1 MGSCMNRIALYL
13 FCIVFASSCVTK
25 NVAKVDFFIPP
36 KNAKELIAK
45 VNSKNKFPEW
55 LALKGKVRLM
65 LEKENEVSLGISIR
79 VRKDSLIWASVTA
92 PFGIELFRAVL
103 TKDSVYYINRTNK
116 TYFVKPI
123 AHISKVIKTDIAFN
137 EIQDMITA
145 NPKIVNKKYSFD
157 KINNEF
163 MLSAQDYSY
172 TISNFYRIKQGVL
185 IDKENSL
192 IYTYSNFSF
201 ENDFP
206 EQLEL
211 IVKSASVNTFN
222 LKLNYSK
229 VVFDQQQ
236 QTPFK
241 IPSSYVEAK

>member
-1 MGSCMNRIALYL
+1 MNRIVLYL

-25 NVAKVDFFIPP
+25 NTTEVDFSVPP
-36 KNAKELIAK
+36 KNVKDLIAK
-45 VNSKNKFPEW
+45 VNSKNKSPEW
-55 LALKGKVRLM
+55 LALKGKVKLM
-65 LEKENEVSLGISIR
+65 LEKDNEFSLGISIR
-79 VRKDSLIWASVTA
+79 VRKDSLIWASVAA

-123 AHISKVIKTDIAFN
+123 AHISKIMKTDIAFN
-137 EIQDMITA
+137 EIQEMIMA
-145 NPKIVNKKYSFD
+145 NPKIVKKKYSFD
-157 KINNEF
+157 KTNDDF
-163 MLSAQDYSY
+163 MLSTQDYIY
-172 TISNFYRIKQGVL
+172 TISNFYRIQQGTL

-206 EQLEL
+206 EQLAL
-211 IVKSASVNTFN
+211 IVNSSSENAFN

-241 IPSSYVEAK
+241 IPSSYVEAE

>member
-1 MGSCMNRIALYL
+1 MNKVALYF

-25 NVAKVDFFIPP
+25 NVTELSLSIPP
-36 KNAKELIAK
+36 KNSNELIAK
-45 VNSKNKFPEW
+45 VNLKNKFHEW
-55 LALKGKVRLM
+55 LALKGKVRVV
-65 LEKENEVSLGISIR
+65 LEKDNEVSLGISIR

-103 TKDSVYYINRTNK
+103 TMDSVYYINHTNK
-116 TYFVKPI
+116 TYFAKPI
-123 AHISKVIKTDIAFN
+123 AHIFKIIKTDIAFN
-137 EIQDMITA
+137 EIQEMIMA
-145 NPKIVNKKYSFD
+145 NPKIVKKKYSFD
-157 KINNEF
+157 KINDDF
-163 MLSAQDYSY
+163 MLSTQDYTY
-172 TISNFYRIKQGVL
+172 TISNLYRIIQGVL

-211 IVKSASVNTFN
+211 IVKSASENDFN

-229 VVFDQQQ
+229 VVFDQQHK
-236 QTPFK
+236 TAFK

>member
-1 MGSCMNRIALYL
+1 MVSCMNRIALYF

-25 NVAKVDFFIPP
+25 NVAEVDLSIPP

-45 VNSKNKFPEW
+45 VNSKNKSPEW

-65 LEKENEVSLGISIR
+65 LEKDNEVSLGISIR
-79 VRKDSLIWASVTA
+79 VRKDSLIWASVSA

-103 TKDSVYYINRTNK
+103 TKDSVYYINRANK

-123 AHISKVIKTDIAFN
+123 AHISKIIKTDIAFN
-137 EIQDMITA
+137 EIQQMIIA
-145 NPKIVNKKYSFD
+145 NPKIVKNKYSFD
-157 KINNEF
+157 RINNDF
-163 MLSAQDYSY
+163 MLSTQDYIY
-172 TISNFYRIKQGVL
+172 TISNFYRIRQGVL

-211 IVKSASVNTFN
+211 IVKSSSENDLN

>member
-1 MGSCMNRIALYL
+1 MNRILIYV
-13 FCIVFASSCVTK
+13 FFIVFASSCVTK
-25 NVAKVDFFIPP
+25 SFTEVDFSISP

-45 VNSKNKFPEW
+45 VNSKNIFPDW
-55 LALKGKVRLM
+55 LVLKGKVRLI
-65 LEKENEVSLGISIR
+65 LEKDNEVSLGISIR

-123 AHISKVIKTDIAFN
+123 SHIAKIIKSDISFN
-137 EIQDMITA
+137 EIQEMIMA
-145 NPKIVNKKYSFD
+145 NPKIVMKKYSFD
-157 KINNEF
+157 KSNDNF
-163 MLSAQDYSY
+163 LLSTQDCIY
-172 TISNFYRIKQGVL
+172 TISNFYRIRKGVL

-201 ENDFP
+201 ENNFP
-206 EQLEL
+206 KQLE
-211 IVKSASVNTFN
+211 IVVKSSSENTFN
-222 LKLNYSK
+222 LKLNYYK

-236 QTPFK
+236 KTPFK
-241 IPSSYVEAK
+241 IPSSYVHAE

>member
-1 MGSCMNRIALYL
+1 MNKIALYF
-13 FCIVFASSCVTK
+13 FCIVVASSCITK
-25 NVAKVDFFIPP
+25 NVAEVDFSIPP

-45 VNSKNKFPEW
+45 VNSKNKSPEW
-55 LALKGKVRLM
+55 LALKGKVRFM
-65 LEKENEVSLGISIR
+65 LEKNNEVSLGISIR
-79 VRKDSLIWASVTA
+79 VRKDSLIWASVAA

-123 AHISKVIKTDIAFN
+123 AHISKIMKTDIAFN
-137 EIQDMITA
+137 EIQEMIMA
-145 NPKIVNKKYSFD
+145 NPKIVKKKYSFD
-157 KINNEF
+157 KTNDDF
-163 MLSAQDYSY
+163 MLSTKDYIY
-172 TISNFYRIKQGVL
+172 TISNFYRIKQGAL

-206 EQLEL
+206 EHLDL
-211 IVKSASVNTFN
+211 LVKSSSENAFN

>member
-1 MGSCMNRIALYL
+1 MNKIALYF

-25 NVAKVDFFIPP
+25 NVTELSLSIPP

-45 VNSKNKFPEW
+45 VNLKNKFPEW
-55 LALKGKVRLM
+55 LALKGKVRVV
-65 LEKENEVSLGISIR
+65 LEKDNEVSLGISIR

-116 TYFVKPI
+116 TYFAKPI
-123 AHISKVIKTDIAFN
+123 AHISKIIKTDIAFN
-137 EIQDMITA
+137 EIQEMIMA
-145 NPKIVNKKYSFD
+145 SPKIVKKKYSFD
-157 KINNEF
+157 KTNDDF
-163 MLSAQDYSY
+163 LLSTQDYIY
-172 TISNFYRIKQGVL
+172 TISNFFRIRQGVL
-185 IDKENSL
+185 INKENSL
-192 IYTYSNFSF
+192 MYTYSNFSF
-201 ENDFP
+201 DNDFP

-211 IVKSASVNTFN
+211 VVKSSSKNVFN

-229 VVFDQQQ
+229 VVFDQQHK
-236 QTPFK
+236 TPFK

>member
-1 MGSCMNRIALYL
+1 MVSCMNRIALYF

-25 NVAKVDFFIPP
+25 NVAEVDFHIPP
-36 KNAKELIAK
+36 KNAKELISK
-45 VNSKNKFPEW
+45 VNLKNNSPEW
-55 LALKGKVRLM
+55 LALKGRVRLM
-65 LEKENEVSLGISIR
+65 LEKGNEVSLGISIR
-79 VRKDSLIWASVTA
+79 VRKDSLIWASVAA
-92 PFGIELFRAVL
+92 PFGIEMFRAVL
-103 TKDSVYYINRTNK
+103 TKDSVYYINRANK

-123 AHISKVIKTDIAFN
+123 AHISKIIKTDIAFN
-137 EIQDMITA
+137 EIQQMIIA
-145 NPKIVNKKYSFD
+145 NPKIVKNKYSFD
-157 KINNEF
+157 RINNDF
-163 MLSAQDYSY
+163 MLSTQDYIY
-172 TISNFYRIKQGVL
+172 TISNFYRIRQGVL

-211 IVKSASVNTFN
+211 IVKSSSENDLN

>member
-1 MGSCMNRIALYL
+1 
-13 FCIVFASSCVTK
+13 VFASSCVTK
-25 NVAKVDFFIPP
+25 NIAEVDFSVPP
-36 KNAKELIAK
+36 KNAKELIVN
-45 VNSKNKFPEW
+45 VNSKNKSPEW

-65 LEKENEVSLGISIR
+65 LEKDNEVSLGISIR
-79 VRKDSLIWASVTA
+79 VRKDSLIWASITA
-92 PFGIELFRAVL
+92 PFGIELFRALL

-123 AHISKVIKTDIAFN
+123 AHISKIIKTDIAFN
-137 EIQDMITA
+137 EIQEMIMA
-145 NPKIVNKKYSFD
+145 NPKIVKKKYSFD
-157 KINNEF
+157 RINNEF
-163 MLSAQDYSY
+163 MLSTQDYIY
-172 TISNFYRIKQGVL
+172 TISNFYRIRKGVL
-185 IDKENSL
+185 INEGNSL

-211 IVKSASVNTFN
+211 IVKSSSENDFN

-236 QTPFK
+236 QMPFK

>member
-1 MGSCMNRIALYL
+1 MVSCMNRIALYF

-25 NVAKVDFFIPP
+25 NVAEVDFHIPP
-36 KNAKELIAK
+36 KNAKELISK
-45 VNSKNKFPEW
+45 VNLKNNSPEW
-55 LALKGKVRLM
+55 LALKGRVRLM
-65 LEKENEVSLGISIR
+65 LEKGNEVSLGISIR
-79 VRKDSLIWASVTA
+79 VRKDSLIWASVAA

-103 TKDSVYYINRTNK
+103 TKDSVYYINRANK

-123 AHISKVIKTDIAFN
+123 AHISKIIKTDIAFN
-137 EIQDMITA
+137 EIQQMIIA
-145 NPKIVNKKYSFD
+145 NPKILKKKYSFD
-157 KINNEF
+157 RINNDF
-163 MLSAQDYSY
+163 MLSTQDYIY
-172 TISNFYRIKQGVL
+172 TISNFYRIRQGVL

-211 IVKSASVNTFN
+211 IVKSSSENDLN

>member
-1 MGSCMNRIALYL
+1 MNRLVLYL

-25 NVAKVDFFIPP
+25 NITEVDFSIPP

-55 LALKGKVRLM
+55 LALKGRVRLV
-65 LEKENEVSLGISIR
+65 LEKDNEVSLGISIS

-123 AHISKVIKTDIAFN
+123 AHISKIIKTDITFN
-137 EIQDMITA
+137 EIQEMIMA
-145 NPKIVNKKYSFD
+145 NPKIVKKKYSFD
-157 KINNEF
+157 KTNDDF
-163 MLSAQDYSY
+163 LLSTQDYIY
-172 TISNFYRIKQGVL
+172 TISNFFRIRQGVL
-185 IDKENSL
+185 INKENSL
-192 IYTYSNFSF
+192 MYTYSNFSF
-201 ENDFP
+201 DNDFP

-211 IVKSASVNTFN
+211 VVKSSSKKVFN

-229 VVFDQQQ
+229 VVFDQQHK
-236 QTPFK
+236 TPFK

>member
-1 MGSCMNRIALYL
+1 MNRIALYF

-25 NVAKVDFFIPP
+25 NVAEVDFHIPP
-36 KNAKELIAK
+36 KNAKELISK
-45 VNSKNKFPEW
+45 VNLKNNSPEW
-55 LALKGKVRLM
+55 LALKGRVRLM
-65 LEKENEVSLGISIR
+65 LEKGNEVSLGISIR
-79 VRKDSLIWASVTA
+79 VRKDSLIWASVAA

-103 TKDSVYYINRTNK
+103 TKDSVYYINRANK

-123 AHISKVIKTDIAFN
+123 AHISKIIKTDIAFN
-137 EIQDMITA
+137 EIQQMIIA
-145 NPKIVNKKYSFD
+145 NPKIVKNKYSFD
-157 KINNEF
+157 RINNDF
-163 MLSAQDYSY
+163 MLSTQDYIY
-172 TISNFYRIKQGVL
+172 TISNFYRIRQGVL

-211 IVKSASVNTFN
+211 IVKSSSENDLN

>member
-1 MGSCMNRIALYL
+1 MNRTVLYL

-25 NVAKVDFFIPP
+25 NVAEINLSVSP
-36 KNAKELIAK
+36 KNAKELIAR
-45 VNSKNKFPEW
+45 VNSKNKSPGW
-55 LALKGKVRLM
+55 LALKGKISLI
-65 LEKENEVSLGISIR
+65 LEKDNEVSLGISIR
-79 VRKDSLIWASVTA
+79 VRKDSLIWVSVTA

-123 AHISKVIKTDIAFN
+123 AHISKIIKTDIAFI
-137 EIQDMITA
+137 EIQEMIMA
-145 NPKIVNKKYSFD
+145 NPKVVKKKYSFD
-157 KINNEF
+157 KTNDDF
-163 MLSAQDYSY
+163 LLSTQDYIY
-172 TISNFYRIKQGVL
+172 TISKSYRIRQGVL
-185 IDKENSL
+185 IYKENSL
-192 IYTYSNFSF
+192 MYTYSNFSF

-211 IVKSASVNTFN
+211 IVKSSSENVYN

-236 QTPFK
+236 RMPFK
-241 IPSSYVEAK
+241 IPSSYVEAD

>member
-1 MGSCMNRIALYL
+1 MNRIALYL
-13 FCIVFASSCVTK
+13 SCIVFTSSCLTK
-25 NVAKVDFFIPP
+25 NVAEVDLSIPP
-36 KNAKELIAK
+36 KDAKELIAK
-45 VNSKNKFPEW
+45 VNSKNKSPEH
-55 LALKGKVRLM
+55 LALNGKIMLM
-65 LEKENEVSLGISIR
+65 LEKNNEVSLGISIR

-123 AHISKVIKTDIAFN
+123 THISKIIKTDIAFN
-137 EIQDMITA
+137 EIQEMIMA
-145 NPKIVNKKYSFD
+145 NPKIVKKKYSFD
-157 KINNEF
+157 KTNDDF
-163 MLSAQDYSY
+163 LLSTQDYIY
-172 TISNFYRIKQGVL
+172 TISNFYRIRKGFL

-192 IYTYSNFSF
+192 IYTYSNFIF

-211 IVKSASVNTFN
+211 IVKSSSENAYN

-241 IPSSYVEAK
+241 IPSSYVEAE

>member
-1 MGSCMNRIALYL
+1 MVSCMNRIALYF

-25 NVAKVDFFIPP
+25 NVAEVDFHIPP
-36 KNAKELIAK
+36 KNAKELISK
-45 VNSKNKFPEW
+45 VNLKNNSPEW
-55 LALKGKVRLM
+55 LALKGRVRLM
-65 LEKENEVSLGISIR
+65 LEKGNEVSLGISIR
-79 VRKDSLIWASVTA
+79 VRKDSLIWASVAA

-103 TKDSVYYINRTNK
+103 TKDSVYYINRANK

-123 AHISKVIKTDIAFN
+123 AHISKIIKTDIAFN
-137 EIQDMITA
+137 EIQQMIIA
-145 NPKIVNKKYSFD
+145 NPKIVKNKYSFD
-157 KINNEF
+157 RINNDF
-163 MLSAQDYSY
+163 MLSTQDYIY
-172 TISNFYRIKQGVL
+172 TISNFYRIRQGVL

-211 IVKSASVNTFN
+211 IVKSSSENDLN

>member
-1 MGSCMNRIALYL
+1 MVSCMNRIALYF

-25 NVAKVDFFIPP
+25 NVAEVDLSIPP

-45 VNSKNKFPEW
+45 VNSKNKSPEW

-65 LEKENEVSLGISIR
+65 LEKDNEVSLGISIR
-79 VRKDSLIWASVTA
+79 VRKDSFIWASVTA

-123 AHISKVIKTDIAFN
+123 THISKIIKTDIAFN
-137 EIQDMITA
+137 EIQEMIMA